1 MAETLV
7 KTEELFE
14 PEWLGQSEERR
25 RLALRSS
32 GIGVWSWEIS
42 TDVVIADENCSHL
55 FGLPPGQFPQT
66 FDEFMAPI
74 HADDYSRV
82 RAEIAAS
89 VERRAVYNLEYRVV
103 CPDGTVRSLAVRG
116 KVYYG
121 STGVPSW
128 LIGVSWDVTE
138 RQQAQ
143 DNLSLTQL
151 RLVAE
156 AKFRGLLEAAPDA
169 MMVVNSGGDLILVN
183 TQVEKLFGYP
193 REELLGQQIEILVPE
208 RFRQPME
215 QRTGFFADPWVRATA
230 AGVELYGLRKDGT
243 EFPVEISFSPLET
256 EEGVLVPTAIRD
268 ITERKRVEQDIQ
280 NLNRRLEETAS
291 EAQAANRAKSTF
303 LSTMSHEIRTP
314 MNAILGYAQL
324 MLRDPA
330 MGLDAKAN
338 LKIILRSGEHLLAL
352 INDVLDMSKIE
363 AGRIE
368 INPVTFN
375 LSNLLDD
382 LATMFRLR
390 AEAKAL
396 EFNMLVDGEAVPY
409 VLADEGKI
417 RQALVNLLGN
427 AIKFTTRGQIK
438 LHVTLEKR
446 SANQLWLSAQ
456 FEDTGA
462 GITGADQETLFEPFS
477 QAKGGLNTQE
487 GTGLGLAISRKYA
500 RLMGGDITVTSNL
513 GKGSTFQFEIPIEP
527 GDAGVGFKRS
537 APRRVTGIHP
547 GTQVP
552 RILVVDDQ
560 PENRGWL
567 TKLLVAIGFPVRS
580 VDNGEA
586 AIRSW
591 EEWNPAL
598 ILMDVHMP
606 VMDGLEATRRIK
618 ADPRG
623 KETIIVVLTASAM
636 DHDRLAVAQSG
647 ADDFLAKPCRDD
659 DLLEKMRPFLKI
671 AYTYEETVG
680 VEAISAVA
688 ALTAER
694 IGRLPRQLVTEIRDA
709 ILAGNKKLLNKLILD
724 VSGTED
730 ADFVSSLQALANKY
744 EYVALARLLEEACH

>member
-1 MAETLV
+1 MLLND
-7 KTEELFE
+7 EELFE
-14 PEWLGQSEERR
+14 PESLAQSEERR

-42 TDVVIADENCSHL
+42 PDNVTADENCSAL
-55 FGLPPGQFPQT
+55 FGLPPGQFPPT
-66 FDEFMAPI
+66 FAEFIAPV
-74 HADDYSRV
+74 HRDDLAHV
-82 RAEIAAS
+82 RQAVAAS
-89 VERRAVYNLEYRVV
+89 VEHRAVYNLEYRIMR
-103 CPDGTVRSLAVRG
+103 PDGAERSLAVRG

-121 STGVPSW
+121 REGLPSF
-128 LIGVSWDVTE
+128 LIGVCWDVTE

-143 DNLSLTQL
+143 DNLGLAQL
-151 RLVAE
+151 KLVAE

-169 MMVVNSGGDLILVN
+169 MMVVNRGGELVLVN
-183 TQVEKLFGYP
+183 SQVEKLFGYP
-193 REELLGQQIEILVPE
+193 REELLGQQIEMLVPE
-208 RFRQPME
+208 RFREPLE
-215 QRTGFFADPWVRATA
+215 HRTGFFADPWVRATA
-230 AGVELYGLRKDGT
+230 AGTELYGLRKDGT

-256 EEGVLVPTAIRD
+256 DDGVLVPTAIRD
-268 ITERKRVEQDIQ
+268 ITQRRRVEQDIQ
-280 NLNRRLEETAS
+280 NLNLRLEETAA

-330 MGLDAKAN
+330 MGLDAIAN

-363 AGRIE
+363 AGRVE
-368 INPVTFN
+368 VSPVTFN

-396 EFNMLVDGEAVPY
+396 EFSMVVDGESVPY
-409 VLADEGKI
+409 IVADEGKI
-417 RQALVNLLGN
+417 RQTLVNLLGN

-438 LHVTLEKR
+438 LQVTLEQR
-446 SANQLWLSAQ
+446 SADRLWLSAR

-462 GITGADQETLFEPFS
+462 GISEADQATLFEPFS

-500 RLMGGDITVTSNL
+500 QLMGGDITVSSNA
-513 GKGSTFQFEIPIEP
+513 GRGSIFRFEIPIER
-527 GDAGVGFKRS
+527 GDSAVALSRS
-537 APRRVTGIHP
+537 VARRRVIGIRA

-567 TKLLVAIGFPVRS
+567 TKLLAAVGFSVRIAE
-580 VDNGEA
+580 DGAA
-586 AIRSW
+586 AIRIW
-591 EEWNPAL
+591 EEWSPAL

-623 KETIIVVLTASAM
+623 KETVVIALTASAM
-636 DHDRLAVAQSG
+636 DHDRKAVALCG
-647 ADDFLAKPCRDD
+647 ADDFLAKPCRDH

-671 AYTYEETVG
+671 AYDYEENGG
-680 VEAISAVA
+680 VEGLAPLSP
-688 ALTAER
+688 LTPKR
-694 IGRLPRQLVTEIRDA
+694 IGQLPGKLVAEMRGA
-709 ILAGNKKLLNKLILD
+709 VLAGNRKRLNKLILE
-724 VSGTED
+724 VSETED
-730 ADFVSSLQALANKY
+730 VEFVSSLQALVNRY
-744 EYVALARLLEEACH
+744 EYVALTRLLEVACP